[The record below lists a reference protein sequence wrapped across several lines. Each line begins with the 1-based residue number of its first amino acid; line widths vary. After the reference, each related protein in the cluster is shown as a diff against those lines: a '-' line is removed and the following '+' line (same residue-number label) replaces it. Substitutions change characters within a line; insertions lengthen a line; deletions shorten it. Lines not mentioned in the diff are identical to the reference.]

1 MPRELLTMT
10 GTYAQFEGTEIVAKN
25 CLGAKVRDLV
35 IKGKTHISGVPSDYT
50 ILDYIESTGTQYI
63 DTGFKANTT
72 TTKFVGAFTPT
83 QKVTGAL
90 LGSRNDNSSGT
101 HSCNVFA
108 LGSGNFRF
116 DWANASY
123 TGTETSYVVGTKY
136 EMEITRGT
144 LVINGTTQSFTNTGS
159 VDQLENF
166 LIGTFNNGTTP
177 YTKGFVGYIHECK
190 LYSNDVLIRDFIP
203 VKRISD
209 NVVGM
214 YDIITETF
222 FTNAG
227 TGVFVAGTTVVSN
240 EIKSVSEEED
250 DTISIKINDYIVSN
264 INLPIPL
271 RSLPNGTC
279 DTIENNQLIQRVG
292 KIVIDGTQSFK
303 LNNVNQSKTTRCY
316 FTLDNANISKGA
328 NNLICNWHIREGS
341 HGDYEYIIIQSI
353 VEETLNTVF
362 ISVLNS
368 KLETTDVKGMKK
380 YFSENPLPVYYEL
393 TTPITH
399 SLEIPSINTVSK
411 TNTITT
417 NNNIKPVIS
426 CKLKLS
432 KANITS

>member
-10 GTYAQFEGTEIVAKN
+10 GTYAQFEGTEIVAEN
-25 CLGAKVRDLV
+25 CLGTKVRDLV
-35 IKGKTHISGVPSDYT
+35 IKGKTYQNLFNATLNQGHINGASDYQNRRINSDGFTLDSTTYTISVPSGYLVLVYPNYVGGIEENITWANKIVWTNSTTSNNIRIMICKVDDGELTVDEVIGKVILLEGDYT
-50 ILDYIESTGTQYI
+50 NI
-63 DTGFKANTT
+63 DLPDSIDG
-72 TTKFVGAFTPT
+72 
-83 QKVTGAL
+83 
-90 LGSRNDNSSGT
+90 
-101 HSCNVFA
+101 
-108 LGSGNFRF
+108 
-116 DWANASY
+116 
-123 TGTETSYVVGTKY
+123 
-136 EMEITRGT
+136 
-144 LVINGTTQSFTNTGS
+144 
-159 VDQLENF
+159 
-166 LIGTFNNGTTP
+166 
-177 YTKGFVGYIHECK
+177 
-190 LYSNDVLIRDFIP
+190 
-203 VKRISD
+203 
-209 NVVGM
+209 
-214 YDIITETF
+214 
-222 FTNAG
+222 
-227 TGVFVAGTTVVSN
+227 
-240 EIKSVSEEED
+240 IKSVAED
-250 DTISIKINDYIVSN
+250 ENNILSIKINDYIVTN

-328 NNLICNWHIREGS
+328 NNLICNWYIREGK

-353 VEETLNTVF
+353 AEETSNTVF

-368 KLETTDVKGMKK
+368 KLETTNVNGMKK

-432 KANITS
+432 KASITS

>member
-10 GTYAQFEGTEIVAKN
+10 GTYAQFEGTNIVAEN

-35 IKGKTHISGVPSDYT
+35 IEGKTYQNLFKATLNQGGVGNAPQLNDSRVNSENFYLKVGKYTIIMPDENMEIALYPNYLSSSSSFITWANCIVWDNTSEGNDIKLVVRKKSQSNITVDEVTGKIILLEGDYT
-50 ILDYIESTGTQYI
+50 NIDLPDSIDGIES
-63 DTGFKANTT
+63 
-72 TTKFVGAFTPT
+72 
-83 QKVTGAL
+83 VTE
-90 LGSRNDNSSGT
+90 R
-101 HSCNVFA
+101 
-108 LGSGNFRF
+108 
-116 DWANASY
+116 
-123 TGTETSYVVGTKY
+123 
-136 EMEITRGT
+136 
-144 LVINGTTQSFTNTGS
+144 
-159 VDQLENF
+159 ENNI
-166 LIGTFNNGTTP
+166 L
-177 YTKGFVGYIHECK
+177 
-190 LYSNDVLIRDFIP
+190 
-203 VKRISD
+203 
-209 NVVGM
+209 
-214 YDIITETF
+214 
-222 FTNAG
+222 
-227 TGVFVAGTTVVSN
+227 
-240 EIKSVSEEED
+240 
-250 DTISIKINDYIVSN
+250 SIKINDYIVSN

-316 FTLDNANISKGA
+316 FTLDNANISKGN
-328 NNLICNWHIREGS
+328 NNLMCNWYIREGK

-353 VEETLNTVF
+353 AEETSNTVF

-368 KLETTDVKGMKK
+368 KLETTDVNGMKK